1 MEGPAM
7 WSRVRATLENEQY
20 LTDASAMNDAELIA
34 HFKRNPE
41 QAYGELLRRYSA
53 VILRMIRRFMHDQD
67 EVMEVYTAVCERLRA
82 KDFRALRRFQISN
95 ELTPWLSVVVANA
108 CRDRFRK
115 LKAVSVPKSV
125 IGKLDERE
133 QLIFK
138 YYYQR
143 RLTHQEIV
151 ETIKGKHDMECT
163 PFDVTEAI
171 GKINELL
178 SINKRWHLL
187 MALNQN
193 AAAPSLE
200 DLREI
205 GIEASSS
212 DNVDGSTEEEVRLET
227 LDRLNDALEGLDAED
242 QLLVLLRFEHG
253 MKASEIAEAM
263 SIEDHKYVYTRLRTV
278 TNRLRRSLEE
288 A

>member
-1 MEGPAM
+1 MDGQAM
-7 WSRVRATLENEQY
+7 WTRVRATLENDQY
-20 LTDASAMNDAELIA
+20 LTDASGMNDAELIA

-125 IGKLDERE
+125 IGKLSEVE
-133 QLIFK
+133 QLVFR

-143 RLTHQEIV
+143 RLTQQEIV
-151 ETIKGKHDMECT
+151 ETIKGKHDLECSYY
-163 PFDVTEAI
+163 DVVEAI

-200 DLREI
+200 DLREV
-205 GIEASSS
+205 GIEARSS
-212 DNVDGSTEEEVRLET
+212 DTVGKSEEEEIRLET
-227 LDRLNDALEGLDAED
+227 LDKLNDALEVLDAED

-253 MKASEIAEAM
+253 MKASEIADAM
-263 SIEDHKYVYTRLRTV
+263 AIEDHKYVYTRLRTV
-278 TNRLRRSLEE
+278 TNRLKRTLDEV
-288 A
+288 

>member
-1 MEGPAM
+1 M
-7 WSRVRATLENEQY
+7 WMRVRTTLENDQY
-20 LTDASAMNDAELIA
+20 RTNASDMNDAELIA

-41 QAYGELLRRYSA
+41 EAYGELLRRYSA

-67 EVMEVYTAVCERLRA
+67 EVMEVYTSVCERLRA
-82 KDFRALRRFQISN
+82 KDFRALRRFQVTN

-133 QLIFK
+133 QLVFR
-138 YYYQR
+138 YYYQK
-143 RLTHQEIV
+143 RLEHQEIA
-151 ETIKGKHDMECT
+151 ETIKGKHDIDCT
-163 PFDVTEAI
+163 TYDVIEAV
-171 GKINELL
+171 GKINEML
-178 SINKRWHLL
+178 SVNKRWHLL

-193 AAAPSLE
+193 SSTASLE

-205 GIEASSS
+205 GIEATSTDTVVKS
-212 DNVDGSTEEEVRLET
+212 DEEELRIET
-227 LDRLNDALEGLDAED
+227 IEKLNDALEVLDPED

-253 MKASEIAEAM
+253 LKASEIADAM
-263 SIEDHKYVYTRLRTV
+263 SIDDHKYVYTRLRTV
-278 TNRLRRSLEE
+278 TNRLRRSLDS

>member
-1 MEGPAM
+1 MDGHTM
-7 WSRVRATLENEQY
+7 WAHLRATLEKDQY
-20 LTDASAMNDAELIA
+20 RTRASDMNDAELIA
-34 HFKRNPE
+34 HFRRNPE
-41 QAYGELLRRYSA
+41 EAYGELLRRYSA

-82 KDFRALRRFQISN
+82 KDFRALRRFKVRN

-108 CRDRFRK
+108 CRDRFRQ

-133 QLIFK
+133 KLVFK

-143 RLTHQEIV
+143 RLDHQEIA
-151 ETIKGKHDMECT
+151 ETIKGKHDIECT
-163 PFDVTEAI
+163 SYDVIDAI
-171 GKINELL
+171 GKINGLL

-193 AAAPSLE
+193 AAIPSLE
-200 DLREI
+200 DLREF
-205 GIEASSS
+205 GIEARSQ
-212 DNVDGSTEEEVRLET
+212 DTVEKNEQEEIRLET
-227 LDRLNDALEGLDAED
+227 IEKLNDALETLQPED
-242 QLLVLLRFEHG
+242 QLLVLLRYEHG
-253 MKASEIAEAM
+253 MKASEIADAM

-278 TNRLRRSLEE
+278 TNRLRRILES

>member
-1 MEGPAM
+1 M
-7 WSRVRATLENEQY
+7 WTRVRTTLEKDQY
-20 LTDASAMNDAELIA
+20 RTRASNMNDAELIA
-34 HFKRNPE
+34 HFRRNPE
-41 QAYGELLRRYSA
+41 EAYGELLRRYSA

-82 KDFRALRRFQISN
+82 KDFRALRRFQVTN

-143 RLTHQEIV
+143 RLEHQEIA
-151 ETIKGKHDMECT
+151 ETIKGKHDMDCT
-163 PFDVTEAI
+163 TYDVIEAI
-171 GKINELL
+171 GKINDLL

-193 AAAPSLE
+193 SASPSLE
-200 DLREI
+200 DLREV
-205 GIEASSS
+205 GIEATSS
-212 DNVDGSTEEEVRLET
+212 DTVEKSEEEEIRLET
-227 LDRLNDALEGLDAED
+227 IHKLNDALEVLDPED

-253 MKASEIAEAM
+253 MKASEIADAM

-278 TNRLRRSLEE
+278 TNRLRRTLEDT
-288 A
+288 

>member
-1 MEGPAM
+1 
-7 WSRVRATLENEQY
+7 
-20 LTDASAMNDAELIA
+20 MNDAELIA

-41 QAYGELLRRYSA
+41 EAYGELLRRYSA
-53 VILRMIRRFMHDQD
+53 VILRMIRRFMNDQD

-82 KDFRALRRFQISN
+82 KDFRALRRFQVTN

-143 RLTHQEIV
+143 RLGHQEIA
-151 ETIKGKHDMECT
+151 ETLKGKHNIACNT
-163 PFDVTEAI
+163 YDVIDAV

-193 AAAPSLE
+193 AATASLE
-200 DLREI
+200 DLREM
-205 GIEASSS
+205 GIEATSS
-212 DNVDGSTEEEVRLET
+212 DTVEKREEEEFRLET
-227 LDRLNDALEGLDAED
+227 IERLNDALEVLDPED

-253 MKASEIAEAM
+253 LKASEIADAM

-278 TNRLRRSLEE
+278 TNRLRRALEG